1 MKEKIINLNKK
12 QKISLAIG
20 IIVLVVFLY
29 SAIGDAIF
37 RVNEFNKQLK
47 LIDQNTLTE
56 LLKYEQLRPTLLG
69 FMWKKTLTFTY
80 ITNLSLAVSLI
91 IYSFY
96 GDKLFSKLWLFY
108 SSTWITITFIVFW
121 SLIFAELAKAEFWQL
136 SFTISTHAINP
147 IIGMIMLFYFKKDLS
162 KYIKFKHCVHSVW
175 FMIVYYIFALVIFF
189 SGYSAVRVLESK
201 IADMTINVYKVIDL
215 PIYSF
220 LNFARPLFYSGNSIV
235 LKILLNVIIVI
246 VGILTVI
253 GLSTMWMKL
262 IRIRKNKKVRRDI
275 K

>member
-12 QKISLAIG
+12 QKVSLAIG

-189 SGYSAVRVLESK
+189 SGYSTVSVLESK

-262 IRIRKNKKVRRDI
+262 IGIRKNKKVRRDI